1 MPTLSTDAATMG
13 CELRRMRVEEPT
25 MARRKKVT
33 TPTMVAAEG
42 HGGCCEETVIGRS
55 GDGDDLLRRERDA
68 SDSDLENDDM
78 EERLI
83 GFGGRAGL
91 FRNCHGAERTVI
103 LLQKKSPNMWH
114 FLHEL
119 PLTHVLIQETCTI

>member
-1 MPTLSTDAATMG
+1 
-13 CELRRMRVEEPT
+13 

-83 GFGGRAGL
+83 VLVAGQ
-91 FRNCHGAERTVI
+91 FSFETVTVRENCYSFAEEN
-103 LLQKKSPNMWH
+103 LQTCDTFSTSCP
-114 FLHEL
+114 F
-119 PLTHVLIQETCTI
+119 THSCNVYKFY

>member
-1 MPTLSTDAATMG
+1 
-13 CELRRMRVEEPT
+13 
-25 MARRKKVT
+25 MARRKKMK

-42 HGGCCEETVIGRS
+42 HGGCCEETVIGRT

-83 GFGGRAGL
+83 GFGGRQ
-91 FRNCHGAERTVI
+91 FSFETVRE
-103 LLQKKSPNMWH
+103 NR
-114 FLHEL
+114 
-119 PLTHVLIQETCTI
+119 